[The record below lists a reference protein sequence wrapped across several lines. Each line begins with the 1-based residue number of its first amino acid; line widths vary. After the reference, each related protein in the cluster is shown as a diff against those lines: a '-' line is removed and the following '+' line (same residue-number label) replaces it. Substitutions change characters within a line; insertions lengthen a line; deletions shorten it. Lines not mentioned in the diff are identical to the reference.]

1 MHHSESTNAL
11 RFLSIDAVQKANSGH
26 PGMPMGMAEIATALW
41 KNHLKH
47 NPANPHWFNR
57 DRFVLSNGHGSML
70 LYSLLHLT
78 GYDISMSDIKDFR
91 KLKSKTPGHPELDL
105 DCGIETTTGPL
116 GQGIA
121 NAVGMAISEK
131 ILSAE
136 FNTEKLKPVDHY
148 TYAFLGDGC
157 LMEGI
162 SHEACSFAGT
172 HNLGKLICFYDQN
185 GISIDGEIENWF
197 TDDSVKRFDS
207 YGWQTI
213 CVDGHDVDE
222 VDKAIISAKEESNR
236 PTMIFCRTTIGF
248 GSPNKSGT
256 SDVHGAPLG
265 DDEIE
270 KTRKVLDWKYE
281 PFEVPQHVYEY
292 WDAKSSG
299 TELNN
304 SWDQLLIEY
313 KKSDDNKHKELLR
326 RISGKVTDNF
336 DERYIEFLRSCNEE
350 NSAMATRKASQLC
363 LDFFVKELPELVGG
377 SADLTPSNNTF
388 SKSSATFSNS
398 NPTGNHI
405 NYGVREFGMS
415 AIMNGM
421 VLHGG
426 IKPYGATFLVFT
438 DYARNAVRLS
448 ALMKLPNIFVYT
460 HDSIAL
466 GEDGP
471 THQPVEHLVT
481 LRSTPNLESW
491 RPADLVETAVA
502 WKNAVKSKDSPTC
515 LIFSRQ
521 NTSAIPRNQNQ
532 IDNIDKGGYLV
543 KENDNASIS
552 LVASGSEL
560 QLILDAAE
568 ALEKDFGIASN
579 VISMPCLDRFL
590 DNEDDYHSSI
600 LKPNLPILVVELS
613 HPNSWYKLLNKKD
626 KVLGVETFGESAPA
640 NILLEHFGF
649 TTPNV
654 VEMAKSLVDE

>member
-1 MHHSESTNAL
+1 
-11 RFLSIDAVQKANSGH
+11 
-26 PGMPMGMAEIATALW
+26 
-41 KNHLKH
+41 
-47 NPANPHWFNR
+47 
-57 DRFVLSNGHGSML
+57 
-70 LYSLLHLT
+70 
-78 GYDISMSDIKDFR
+78 
-91 KLKSKTPGHPELDL
+91 
-105 DCGIETTTGPL
+105 
-116 GQGIA
+116 
-121 NAVGMAISEK
+121 
-131 ILSAE
+131 
-136 FNTEKLKPVDHY
+136 
-148 TYAFLGDGC
+148 
-157 LMEGI
+157 
-162 SHEACSFAGT
+162 
-172 HNLGKLICFYDQN
+172 
-185 GISIDGEIENWF
+185 
-197 TDDSVKRFDS
+197 
-207 YGWQTI
+207 
-213 CVDGHDVDE
+213 
-222 VDKAIISAKEESNR
+222 
-236 PTMIFCRTTIGF
+236 
-248 GSPNKSGT
+248 
-256 SDVHGAPLG
+256 
-265 DDEIE
+265 
-270 KTRKVLDWKYE
+270 
-281 PFEVPQHVYEY
+281 
-292 WDAKSSG
+292 
-299 TELNN
+299 
-304 SWDQLLIEY
+304 
-313 KKSDDNKHKELLR
+313 
-326 RISGKVTDNF
+326 
-336 DERYIEFLRSCNEE
+336 
-350 NSAMATRKASQLC
+350 
-363 LDFFVKELPELVGG
+363 
-377 SADLTPSNNTF
+377 
-388 SKSSATFSNS
+388 
-398 NPTGNHI
+398 
-405 NYGVREFGMS
+405 
-415 AIMNGM
+415 M

-448 ALMKLPNIFVYT
+448 ALMKLSNIFVYT

-626 KVLGVETFGESAPA
+626 KVLGIETFGESAPA

-649 TTPNV
+649 TTSNV